1 MLKLDKNVAPINF
14 KEEARRIESFN
25 KSQIDLHEL
34 NKQENKPVVFK
45 IDNHLPSG
53 MILIDDLINFSQGV
67 QKIYR
72 KAVNSKINDSKKRVR
87 KHIKNSTNL
96 VMTDVR
102 AGSFEI
108 ELKQQSTQIIDTNSN
123 VDFDQLTDNV
133 QKHSL
138 NTITNIVGYLHSN
151 KIGKIISEYDLET
164 FKASKEWIKSLSGS
178 NSGFRYNG
186 NNKEYDFDITKVNET
201 NRLFN
206 SFNENFEKRMIIKG
220 ILSGVNHQNF
230 TISVNEL
237 PSKINYHIKV
247 KDARF
252 KESNYTTN
260 INVTVEVKLYE
271 IMIDDE
277 VISREM
283 YIDNIDNIKEIS

>member
-138 NTITNIVGYLHSN
+138 NTITNIVGY
-151 KIGKIISEYDLET
+151 
-164 FKASKEWIKSLSGS
+164 
-178 NSGFRYNG
+178 
-186 NNKEYDFDITKVNET
+186 
-201 NRLFN
+201 
-206 SFNENFEKRMIIKG
+206 
-220 ILSGVNHQNF
+220 
-230 TISVNEL
+230 
-237 PSKINYHIKV
+237 
-247 KDARF
+247 
-252 KESNYTTN
+252 
-260 INVTVEVKLYE
+260 
-271 IMIDDE
+271 
-277 VISREM
+277 
-283 YIDNIDNIKEIS
+283 